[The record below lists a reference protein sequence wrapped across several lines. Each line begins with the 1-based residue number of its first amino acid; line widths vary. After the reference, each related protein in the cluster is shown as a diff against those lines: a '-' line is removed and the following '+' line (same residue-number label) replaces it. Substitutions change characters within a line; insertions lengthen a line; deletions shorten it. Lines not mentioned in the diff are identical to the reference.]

1 MSILVDKSVTVT
13 YDVTVIEVLQ
23 TEAFRLWLTAL
34 RDPVAKATVA
44 RRVRRL
50 ASGNLGDVKPV
61 GGGVH
66 ELRIDQG
73 PGYRVYFFNCGPT
86 VVVVVGGGDKRTQA
100 ADIAAARRIKQEE
113 E

>member
-1 MSILVDKSVTVT
+1 M
-13 YDVTVIEVLQ
+13 IEVRQ
-23 TEAFRLWLTAL
+23 TAAFRQWLGGL
-34 RDPVAKATVA
+34 RDPVAKAIVA

-50 ASGNLGDVKPV
+50 ADGHFGDVKPV

-73 PGYRVYFFNCGPT
+73 PGYRVYFYNRGPAVI
-86 VVVVVGGGDKRTQA
+86 VVAGGGDKRTQA
-100 ADIAAARRIKQEE
+100 ADIAAARRVHEE